1 MVASENPLAGSA
13 QLLSLPDPLLLALVP
28 LLERAPAGLFPRA
41 RRLYFDKYPLEGRP
55 QELDQAAAPAPFRT
69 FVLRETLS
77 PPEIP
82 ERPAAR
88 AAAPPPKLHELA
100 LVHWHALNPA
110 PPEEVL
116 GYLRQR
122 WQLEPAALEV
132 MEESWFREGGAWVR
146 VTLPGADPAPVEADP
161 ESTP

>member
-1 MVASENPLAGSA
+1 MVASQNPLAGSA

-55 QELDQAAAPAPFRT
+55 QELDQDATPAAFRT

-77 PPEIP
+77 QPDTP
-82 ERPAAR
+82 ERPAVR
-88 AAAPPPKLHELA
+88 AAAPAPKLHELA
-100 LVHWHALNPA
+100 LVHWNVPSQA
-110 PPEEVL
+110 PRREVL
-116 GYLRQR
+116 RYLRQR
-122 WQLEPAALEV
+122 WQLERARLEV

>member
-1 MVASENPLAGSA
+1 M
-13 QLLSLPDPLLLALVP
+13 LLALVP

-55 QELDQAAAPAPFRT
+55 QELDQAAHHPAFRT

-77 PPEIP
+77 QPDTP

-88 AAAPPPKLHELA
+88 AAAPAPKLQALA
-100 LVHWHALNPA
+100 LVHWHALNQA
-110 PPEEVL
+110 PREDVL
-116 GYLRQR
+116 DYLRQR
-122 WQLEPAALEV
+122 WQLEPSSLEA
-132 MEESWFREGGAWVR
+132 MGESWFREGGAWVR

-161 ESTP
+161 ESTL

>member
-1 MVASENPLAGSA
+1 MVASQNPLAGSA
-13 QLLSLPDPLLLALVP
+13 QLLILPDPLLLALVP

-41 RRLYFDKYPLEGRP
+41 RRLYFDKYPLEGHP
-55 QELDQAAAPAPFRT
+55 QESDQAATPAAFRT

-77 PPEIP
+77 QPDPP

-88 AAAPPPKLHELA
+88 AAAPAPKLHELA
-100 LVHWHALNPA
+100 LVHWHALNQA
-110 PPEEVL
+110 PRQDVL
-116 GYLRQR
+116 DYLRQR
-122 WQLEPAALEV
+122 WQLEPASLEA